1 MEILGQCFEAVLRV
15 GMASDRGEVTAFH
28 EIGSGGR
35 GDLAEATTERHEFV
49 EALRR
54 AGVQGGARLQQG
66 CVAAEFGDGFAEF
79 AERGVGGKVLQ
90 SVVDLDG
97 ELAGLRETA
106 LGDGEQG
113 GLPGEAQ
120 GVVGARIGEQGAQPV
135 QGLLR
140 FGGAAG
146 FAGVLDEA
154 PGGGPEGLARARAA
168 RAGGFF
174 DGEGHAIPGGGVVAR
189 LEQAEHALVEGV
201 FGQPDVGGFLLQS
214 GVGFLGEREVL
225 GEEEAV
231 GGRDAQ
237 AGALRFDARVGEGG
251 EVGRGQPEGTVAPGG
266 DGQRARR
273 LAGERAGRHVFEEI
287 LGGLPGLLTAAG
299 EEHQLGAGEVDRV
312 EHLRVAR
319 TVVGERARILA
330 EEEIV
335 HLIGHRTGVDR
346 LAGLGFGPR
355 VGGGDERTQGG
366 EPYGDVGRI
375 ARGFLEA
382 FTAGDVVGAEDQ
394 SGEEVGL
401 GLAGGRQPAGRGEGL
416 RRALGVLALG
426 MGEREIAGVG
436 VGERG
441 AAGFVGELAQGFE
454 RAVLDLAGEDRGAV
468 AEEFDALTLFFGDR
482 RAGDGL
488 LAERRVEVVALGRGD
503 HPAQGVAPGRLVG
516 R

>member
-1 MEILGQCFEAVLRV
+1 
-15 GMASDRGEVTAFH
+15 MAP
-28 EIGSGGR
+28 
-35 GDLAEATTERHEFV
+35 
-49 EALRR
+49 
-54 AGVQGGARLQQG
+54 
-66 CVAAEFGDGFAEF
+66 EFGDGFAEF

-90 SVVDLDG
+90 PAVDLDG
-97 ELAGLRETA
+97 ELAGLREA
-106 LGDGEQG
+106 SLGDGEQG

-120 GVVGARIGEQGAQPV
+120 GVVGARVGEQRAQPV
-135 QGLLR
+135 EGLLG

-146 FAGVLDEA
+146 FARVLDEA
-154 PGGGPEGLARARAA
+154 PRGGPERLARARAT
-168 RAGGFF
+168 RAGGLF
-174 DGEGHAIPGGGVVAR
+174 DGERHAIPGGVVVAR

-201 FGQPDVGGFLLQS
+201 FGQTDVGGFLLQT

-251 EVGRGQPEGTVAPGG
+251 EVGRGQAEGAVAPGG

-273 LAGERAGRHVFEEI
+273 LAGERTRGDVLQQVF
-287 LGGLPGLLTAAG
+287 GGLPGLLAAAG

-319 TVVGERARILA
+319 TMVGERARILA
-330 EEEIV
+330 EEEVV
-335 HLIGHRTGVDR
+335 HLIGHRAGVDR

-355 VGGGDERTQGG
+355 IGGGDERSQGG
-366 EPYGDVGRI
+366 EPHGDVGRI

-382 FTAGDVVGAEDQ
+382 FAAGDVVGAEDQ
-394 SGEEVGL
+394 SGEEVGF
-401 GLAGGRQPAGRGEGL
+401 GLAGGRQRAGRGEGL

-436 VGERG
+436 VGERR

-454 RAVLDLAGEDRGAV
+454 GAVLDLAGEDRGAV

-516 R
+516 RQSWEVEFR